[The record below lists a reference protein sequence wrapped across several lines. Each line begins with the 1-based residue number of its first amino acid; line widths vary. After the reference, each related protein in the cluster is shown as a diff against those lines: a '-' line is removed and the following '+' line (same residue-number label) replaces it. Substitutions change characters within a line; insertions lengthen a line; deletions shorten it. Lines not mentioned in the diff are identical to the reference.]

1 MKYVWRIQLCNVD
14 KSLTWSALEIV
25 HRVEGEIWNRS
36 RIVGCKWNVVCETR
50 IYSCQRQR
58 MAQRHPYSQLWF
70 VRKQVMCFFRQNT
83 TMIHEIDYSSWK
95 SSKITESRLTPLSP
109 LFRCSFVQKNSDLS
123 DFVDC
128 RYRQLHSTRCFCE
141 STFERFDESSSD
153 SQLQIRKQRCRE
165 HTMW

>member
-70 VRKQVMCFFRQNT
+70 VRKQVMCFFFGRTQQWYT
-83 TMIHEIDYSSWK
+83 KLIIHRENRRK
-95 SSKITESRLTPLSP
+95 SRNRASHLYH
-109 LFRCSFVQKNSDLS
+109 RCSAVRSFRKIVIYLISSIVDIDNYTRLGAFVSQ
-123 DFVDC
+123 
-128 RYRQLHSTRCFCE
+128 H
-141 STFERFDESSSD
+141 SSD
-153 SQLQIRKQRCRE
+153 SMSRQVTRNCR
-165 HTMW
+165 